1 MSEASTKRS
10 GLPIRMKMRA
20 GAHYVDEIT
29 TRDGESI
36 GRIVSLEDVETD
48 PEQPRSQMGDL
59 SELVDSVRRKGVL
72 EPILVRPNP
81 DYEPGRPRYRIISGE
96 RRFRAAQEGALDEV
110 PIIEMEVDEDEAL
123 EIALIENLQ
132 RKDLTPFEE
141 AEGYRA
147 LGERFDYTHEQIAGS
162 MGKSRTVITESL
174 SLLSIPQVI
183 RELADDLGVYS
194 KSLLLEVGKLGT
206 EAEMRQALQQAS
218 ENRLSRD
225 DLRQR
230 TRTKSKKG
238 TAKSGPKPYVFK
250 FRAPD
255 KSYNLS
261 LNFKRDTVDP
271 QDLIDALEQTLFEL
285 RRVQR
290 RKTRHEP

>member
-1 MSEASTKRS
+1 M
-10 GLPIRMKMRA
+10 
-20 GAHYVDEIT
+20 
-29 TRDGESI
+29 
-36 GRIVSLEDVETD
+36 
-48 PEQPRSQMGDL
+48 
-59 SELVDSVRRKGVL
+59 
-72 EPILVRPNP
+72 
-81 DYEPGRPRYRIISGE
+81 
-96 RRFRAAQEGALDEV
+96 
-110 PIIEMEVDEDEAL
+110 PIIEMAVDEDEAL

-141 AEGYRA
+141 ADGYRS
-147 LGERFDYTHEQIAGS
+147 LGQRFSYTHEQIAGT

-174 SLLSIPQVI
+174 SLLSIPGEI
-183 RELADDLGVYS
+183 RQLADSLAVRS
-194 KSLLLEVGKLGT
+194 KSLLLEVGKLKT
-206 EAEMRQALQQAS
+206 EDEMRLALEQAS

-230 TRTKSKKG
+230 TRKKTKKAG
-238 TAKSGPKPYVFK
+238 AASGPKPYVFK

-290 RKTRHEP
+290 RHGRREP

>member
-1 MSEASTKRS
+1 
-10 GLPIRMKMRA
+10 MKMRA

-29 TRDGESI
+29 TRDGETI
-36 GRIVSLEDVETD
+36 GSIVSLEDLETD
-48 PEQPRSQMGDL
+48 PEQPRSHMGDL
-59 SELVDSVRRKGVL
+59 SELVESVLSKGVL

-96 RRFRAAQEGALDEV
+96 RRFRAAQEAALDAV
-110 PIIEMEVDEDEAL
+110 PIIEMEVDADEAL

-141 AEGYRA
+141 ADGYRA
-147 LGERFDYTHEQIAGS
+147 LGDRFSYTHEKIATS

-174 SLLSIPQVI
+174 SLLSIPAEV
-183 RELADDLGVYS
+183 RVLADSLGVHS
-194 KSLLLEVGKLGT
+194 KSLLLEVGKLGS
-206 EAEMRQALQQAS
+206 EEEMRLALQQAA
-218 ENRLSRD
+218 EHRLSRD

-230 TRTKSKKG
+230 TRKKTK
-238 TAKSGPKPYVFK
+238 AKAAHSGPKPYVFK
-250 FRAPD
+250 FKAPD

-290 RKTRHEP
+290 RQGRHEH